1 MFCQHCPRR
10 DCQHCFA
17 STMEWKKTL
26 SFTDRL
32 RTIQSLTTAYQ
43 QASCSAAFAEAQSQ
57 ARKLEGEAYEQAGS
71 KEEYDQICQQA
82 LDAAEVT
89 VSKTSESDLDD
100 DKNVAN
106 QGSGEKIGRYQNCTH
121 IFDGL
126 HSTIYKS
133 KSESGALV
141 ALKITTPHLLEPP
154 HDAHRE
160 AQLLREAASEHIIPL
175 LDTFKLDGGRFGL
188 VFPYKKHDLE
198 TLLRRDVLTAAQTK
212 SILRD
217 MFSAIAS
224 IHSLGI
230 IHRDIKPSNI
240 LLDSPS
246 GPAYL
251 ADFGIAWREGS
262 IEAEPADKKITDIGT
277 TCYRPPEVLFGHK
290 GYNTALDL
298 WAAGCVVAEAIAVGH
313 KQLFDAGPVGSDLSL
328 IQSIFTTL
336 GTPDEQT
343 WPESEKLPD
352 WGKIEFYKY
361 PAKPWDEILP
371 GSSSNGRDLVSKLVS
386 YESGQRLSAAE
397 ALQHPYFSSSKKSTT
412 AV

>member
-1 MFCQHCPRR
+1 
-10 DCQHCFA
+10 
-17 STMEWKKTL
+17 MEWKKTL
-26 SFTDRL
+26 GFTDRL

-43 QASCSAAFAEAQSQ
+43 QASSSVAFAEAQSQ
-57 ARKLEGEAYEQAGS
+57 ARKLESEAYELAGS
-71 KEEYDQICQQA
+71 KEEYDQICQKA

-89 VSKTSESDLDD
+89 VSKTSEGELDED
-100 DKNVAN
+100 TNVPI
-106 QGSGEKIGRYQNCTH
+106 QGTGEKIGRYQNCIH
-121 IFDGL
+121 LFDGL

-133 KSESGALV
+133 RSERGALV

-154 HDAHRE
+154 HDALRE

-175 LDTFKLDGGRFGL
+175 LETFKLDGGRFIL
-188 VFPYKKHDLE
+188 VFPHKKHDLE

-212 SILRD
+212 TILRD
-217 MFSAIAS
+217 MFSAMAS
-224 IHSLGI
+224 IHRLGI

-240 LLDSPS
+240 LVGSAS

-262 IEAEPADKKITDIGT
+262 IEAEPADKKITDVGT
-277 TCYRPPEVLFGHK
+277 TCYRPPEVLFGLK
-290 GYNTALDL
+290 GYGTALDL

-343 WPESEKLPD
+343 WPETEKLPD

-361 PAKPWDEILP
+361 PAKPWGEILQ
-371 GSSSNGRDLVSKLVS
+371 GASSNGRDLVSKLVV

-397 ALQHPYFSSSKKSTT
+397 ALQHPYFSDSNSAT

>member
-1 MFCQHCPRR
+1 
-10 DCQHCFA
+10 
-17 STMEWKKTL
+17 MEWKKTL

-57 ARKLEGEAYEQAGS
+57 ARKIESEAYEQAGS
-71 KEEYDQICQQA
+71 KEEYDQVCQQA

-89 VSKTSESDLDD
+89 VSKTFKSDLDD
-100 DKNVAN
+100 DTNVAN
-106 QGSGEKIGRYQNCTH
+106 QGNGEQIGPYQNCIH
-121 IFDGL
+121 VFDGL

-133 KSESGALV
+133 SSESGALV

-160 AQLLREAASEHIIPL
+160 AQLLREAANEHIIPL
-175 LDTFKLDGGRFGL
+175 LDTLKLDGGRFGL

-198 TLLRRDVLTAAQTK
+198 TLFRRDVLTAAQTK
-212 SILRD
+212 SVLRD

-262 IEAEPADKKITDIGT
+262 IEAEPADKKITDVGT

-298 WAAGCVVAEAIAVGH
+298 WAAGCVVAEAITVGH

-343 WPESEKLPD
+343 WPESKKLPD

-361 PAKPWDEILP
+361 PAKPWDDILQ
-371 GSSSNGRDLVSKLVS
+371 GSSSNGRDLVSRLVS